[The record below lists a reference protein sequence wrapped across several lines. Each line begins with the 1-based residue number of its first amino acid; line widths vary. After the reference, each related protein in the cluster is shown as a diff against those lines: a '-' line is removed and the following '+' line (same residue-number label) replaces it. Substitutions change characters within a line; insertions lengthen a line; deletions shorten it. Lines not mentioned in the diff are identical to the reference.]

1 MKTPRGCLWNDFLKD
16 PKLNWMMNSKGNS
29 TPAEW
34 RTTWA
39 CENRKKRNADWNEW
53 KSVKSSFFV
62 ITNWENKSIL
72 KWWEKCEGIGENGN
86 QLLLWR
92 EVSKKQKIIM
102 SNDPNFSMRIIFSFP
117 QDVNDEFLNF
127 FNYTGENTT
136 ILRESCSVS
145 IFSITF
151 FYISY
156 FLCFMCVKKQQLIN
170 QMMKKNAWEKN
181 EKRI

>member
-1 MKTPRGCLWNDFLKD
+1 M
-16 PKLNWMMNSKGNS
+16 
-29 TPAEW
+29 
-34 RTTWA
+34 
-39 CENRKKRNADWNEW
+39 
-53 KSVKSSFFV
+53 

-151 FYISY
+151 LIFHTFYVSCAWKNSSWLIKWW
-156 FLCFMCVKKQQLIN
+156 KKMHERKMRKGFKIRWNNKENCDSWNRKSTQELQ
-170 QMMKKNAWEKN
+170 
-181 EKRI
+181 